1 MSHASVYVHFVFTT
15 KNRQPFLDS
24 FQKRQAVWFHI
35 KDYAMQSR
43 IHLEVVNGYTD
54 HCHCLVSMS
63 RQQTLGEI
71 MNRIKGESSHWINK
85 NSICEGVFQWQSQYF
100 AISVSQSIVQKVRNY
115 ILNQENHHKKKDFE
129 HEYNLLVRE
138 HGFKITNFD

>member
-15 KNRQPFLDS
+15 KNRQPFLNTLD
-24 FQKRQAVWFHI
+24 KRQAVWFHI
-35 KDYAMQSR
+35 KEYAIQNR

-63 RQQTLGEI
+63 RQETLGDI
-71 MNRIKGESSHWINK
+71 MNRIKGESSHWINQK
-85 NSICEGVFQWQSQYF
+85 KICDGPFQWQSQYF
-100 AISVSQSIVQKVRNY
+100 AIGVSQSIVQRVRNY
-115 ILNQENHHKKKDFE
+115 ILNQENHHKEKDFDQ
-129 HEYNLLVRE
+129 EYNQIVRT